1 MESEDDMREKIL
13 ALAAEL
19 TGQEPTELLEMLC
32 DAAEAVWQGRLRAGM
47 TAEDCEAAFCCAAA
61 FTAAGDFL
69 LGRGVDGIA
78 SFTAGAVSV
87 KAREGSDGAAMA
99 AALYLAA
106 ERMMA
111 PYGEPG
117 SFCFRGVQG

>member
-1 MESEDDMREKIL
+1 MREKIL

-19 TGQEPTELLEMLC
+19 TGQEPTGLLETLC
-32 DAAEAVWQGRLRAGM
+32 DAAEAAWRGRLRADLS
-47 TAEDCEAAFCCAAA
+47 AEACEAAFCCAAA

-69 LGRGVDGIA
+69 LGRGVDGIS

-87 KAREGSDGAAMA
+87 KTREGADGAAMA

-117 SFCFRGVQG
+117 DFCFRGVQG